1 MILQNITRYYYIYHI
16 ISMASFDLNKVL
28 TIVDQD
34 KGMARTL
41 LEMTLEL
48 GSADMVEMR
57 NLAIAKDYQ
66 AAGKV
71 AHKLKSSTATL
82 GFNEVSELM
91 KDLEHYTKSEIDE
104 DIFEQKLQNLE
115 SITNDL
121 FEFIRQSLSV
131 ELK

>member
-1 MILQNITRYYYIYHI
+1 
-16 ISMASFDLNKVL
+16 MANFDLNRVL

-41 LEMTLEL
+41 LEMTLDL
-48 GSADMVEMR
+48 GTADMIEMR
-57 NLAIAKDYQ
+57 NLAIAKDFQ

-82 GFNEVSELM
+82 GFSKVSELM
-91 KDLEHYTKSEIDE
+91 KDLEHYTKTEIDE
-104 DIFEQKLQNLE
+104 HVFEEKLQNIE
-115 SITNDL
+115 SVTDEL
-121 FEFIRQSLSV
+121 FQFIRQSLTS

>member
-1 MILQNITRYYYIYHI
+1 
-16 ISMASFDLNKVL
+16 MAYFDLNRVL

-48 GSADMVEMR
+48 GTADMNEMR
-57 NLAIAKDYQ
+57 NLAIAKEFQ

-82 GFNEVSELM
+82 GFNDVSLLM

-104 DIFEQKLQNLE
+104 HIFEEKLQNLE
-115 SITNDL
+115 SITNEL
-121 FEFIRQSLSV
+121 FDFIRHSLSS